1 MYCYSMLDKFEVTKY
16 IKKCLEIQ
24 EVTSAELAERLG
36 ITRQNLWNKF
46 SRNNMKISDLENI
59 AYVLGCRLQIDFI
72 DKRTDQ
78 PLFEKEKRLW

>member
-1 MYCYSMLDKFEVTKY
+1 MYCYSMLEKFEVTKY

-46 SRNNMKISDLENI
+46 RRNNMKISDLENI